1 MARFRYEPNRKGIRD
16 MLSSEWVEQEL
27 RQVAGQVAAA
37 AWIQYQLRPPHSG
50 EVEVVIDSSRS
61 RGATRV
67 EIGPGGA
74 TISNWARARA
84 AVIAKHPAALHIEED
99 RRPLGRAL
107 DNASLL

>member
-27 RQVAGQVAAA
+27 RQVAGQVATA

-61 RGATRV
+61 RDVTG
-67 EIGPGGA
+67 
-74 TISNWARARA
+74 WARARA